1 MISLE
6 RGFIFTSTILAAIGV
21 FLIEKQYVRAAFW
34 SLAAA
39 ILAAL
44 GIIHAY
50 DLTPGGVTTR
60 LGLMAAPEFALRLSV
75 YVFPLHGRGLVGE
88 EITAHLPKRS
98 IITPRGAVTKSPGRL
113 SAAAQAGNSVV
124 RGSCEGSPL

>member
-39 ILAAL
+39 VLAAL

-60 LGLMAAPEFALRLSV
+60 LGLLAAPEFALSYLFMFFLFMAV
-75 YVFPLHGRGLVGE
+75 GWWGR
-88 EITAHLPKRS
+88 R
-98 IITPRGAVTKSPGRL
+98 
-113 SAAAQAGNSVV
+113 
-124 RGSCEGSPL
+124 